1 MHNRSHSIEQAG
13 EPSKPA
19 AELLPVLSVLLAAT
33 LWGVFW
39 YPLRLLEDMG
49 LHGLWSTLLIY
60 CGTLPVALVMMRGRI
75 GELAREPLA
84 LMVLVLAAGWTNTAF
99 ILAMLDGNVLRV
111 LLLFFLSPIWAT
123 LMGWRILGER
133 ISARAI
139 VTLVIALAGAI
150 VMLWAPGLGTVGI
163 SGADWMA
170 LSAGIGFALMNTMV
184 RKIQRVSIQVKTTA
198 AWIGGIVFA
207 GTWLVVAQVPLAP
220 AGNAAVSA
228 ALIFGLLVMV
238 LMTLSVQYGV
248 THMPVHRSAV
258 IMLFE
263 LVAGAVSAQI
273 LASEYVAPREW
284 IGGGLIVAAA
294 YLSARRN
301 LEDRHG

>member
-19 AELLPVLSVLLAAT
+19 TELLPVLSVLLAAT

-60 CGTLPVALVMMRGRI
+60 CGTLPVALVMMRARI

-123 LMGWRILGER
+123 LMGWQILGER

-150 VMLWAPGLGTVGI
+150 VMLWAPGLGAVGI
-163 SGADWMA
+163 SAADWMA

-207 GTWLVVAQVPLAP
+207 GTWLVATQVPLAP
-220 AGNAAVSA
+220 AGNLAVFA

-301 LEDRHG
+301 LEDTHG